1 MTPHIFASG
10 RVAHSSAL
18 AGQAMRRRK
27 RVRDKDR
34 GERRLWQVAVY
45 RRRSFFFAHAG
56 AAPAAAATS
65 GRGSEGGALGRGG
78 AETRGGAEGGA
89 GARTTEALGAA
100 ARAGVCRR
108 GGAGRAAEVLLRAG
122 TLAPSPM

>member
-1 MTPHIFASG
+1 
-10 RVAHSSAL
+10 
-18 AGQAMRRRK
+18 MRRRK

-89 GARTTEALGAA
+89 GARSHPVAA
-100 ARAGVCRR
+100 GGVQCPRGCASVAKRAGQRAP
-108 GGAGRAAEVLLRAG
+108 GAHKTAG
-122 TLAPSPM
+122 